1 MSAVGSRRTWSK
13 ISSISAAV
21 SSGPYFHRRVFE
33 SACAA
38 RPRRLEFFEKMC
50 ASKVAEGAARGW
62 IIPIGG
68 AEDKENS
75 PQILQRFVE
84 LAGGPRADIAII
96 PTASSVSSTG
106 SRYERIF
113 SEMGARRVVS
123 LDFDTRR
130 DAEEPGRLERLREA
144 SGVFFT
150 GGNQLRLSTLLGG
163 TSVAKTVRQMNAAG
177 IPVAG
182 TSAGAAFLC
191 EHMIA
196 FGDEGSTPVAGSVR
210 LAPGLGLTN
219 RFIIDQH
226 FRQRDRLGRLLTALA
241 YNPFAAG
248 IGLDED
254 TAAFITPDNTVE
266 VEGSGG
272 ITVVDAA
279 EVEFSSMDRVEEGR
293 PVCLLGVK
301 LHILARGATFD
312 LKSRRANAGTLAQT
326 KRQP

>member
-1 MSAVGSRRTWSK
+1 MGV
-13 ISSISAAV
+13 
-21 SSGPYFHRRVFE
+21 RRV
-33 SACAA
+33 
-38 RPRRLEFFEKMC
+38 
-50 ASKVAEGAARGW
+50 
-62 IIPIGG
+62 
-68 AEDKENS
+68 D
-75 PQILQRFVE
+75 
-84 LAGGPRADIAII
+84 
-96 PTASSVSSTG
+96 
-106 SRYERIF
+106 
-113 SEMGARRVVS
+113 S

-130 DAEEPGRLERLREA
+130 DAEEPGRLQRLREA
-144 SGVFFT
+144 TGIFFT
-150 GGNQLRLSTLLGG
+150 GGNQLRLSTLIGG
-163 TSVAKTVRQMNAAG
+163 TAVAKAVRQMNAAG

-241 YNPFAAG
+241 YNPFAVG

-254 TAAFITPDNTVE
+254 TAAFITPDNTLE
-266 VEGSGG
+266 VGGSGA

-279 EVEFSSMDRVEEGR
+279 EVQFSSMDRVEEGR

-301 LHILARGATFD
+301 LHILVSGASFD
-312 LKSRRANAGTLAQT
+312 LQSRCAYPGALAKS
-326 KRQP
+326 KR